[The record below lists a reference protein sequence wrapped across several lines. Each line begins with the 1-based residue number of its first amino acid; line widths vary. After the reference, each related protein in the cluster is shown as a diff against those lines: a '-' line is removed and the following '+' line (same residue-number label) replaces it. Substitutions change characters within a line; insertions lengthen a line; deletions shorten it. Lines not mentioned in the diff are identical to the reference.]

1 MSRRYHSGH
10 YENWD
15 NAAGSLF
22 ALALYLAFIVALILI
37 AAIRFV
43 ARTFSRYGKVSKGL
57 WHSLYGGI
65 GLVALSGLLV
75 VLNKDFSGIAEGLC
89 GCAFSQL
96 VIVSIVVNRTY
107 SPTLMKPSINVM
119 EELQK
124 NAFWRKS
131 NGKTSRVA

>member
-10 YENWD
+10 YGNWE

-22 ALALYLAFIVALILI
+22 AIALYLAFIVALILI

-75 VLNKDFSGIAEGLC
+75 VLNNDFLGIYEVFMVC
-89 GCAFSQL
+89 V
-96 VIVSIVVNRTY
+96 VIYLIYVSID
-107 SPTLMKPSINVM
+107 L
-119 EELQK
+119 
-124 NAFWRKS
+124 
-131 NGKTSRVA
+131 